1 MFTLENLISHEKG
14 VVHVRSSNSFPFF
27 DAQMSKQKTAKKPLE
42 SQFWVFSRVP
52 VQSNA
57 TNKWRKGNRTSK
69 RTLCPLYLRKMQK
82 LRNSCLLSEFSVVFK
97 LGKHNHPIVSEGNHF
112 QVRSELVISKRG
124 DDLRDSDG
132 YSCAH
137 FALVT

>member
-14 VVHVRSSNSFPFF
+14 VVHVRSSNSFPFL

-52 VQSNA
+52 VQA
-57 TNKWRKGNRTSK
+57 TLRINGAKEIALAKERYV
-69 RTLCPLYLRKMQK
+69 LYTCERCKSSG
-82 LRNSCLLSEFSVVFK
+82 NSCLLSEFSVVFK